1 MSTAP
6 AAANAVAVDTWY
18 VIEVS
23 HVDLGHCMST
33 YWVERLEDINAFG
46 VQAWK
51 KARHAGD
58 PGNLSLLFKSVQACD
73 MALRQFRMKAP
84 PGCN

>member
-1 MSTAP
+1 MTPSAATLTSTAP

-23 HVDLGHCMST
+23 HVDLGHCTST

-51 KARHAGD
+51 KARHAHLGQSSK
-58 PGNLSLLFKSVQACD
+58 PTQLGTISEANNGPK
-73 MALRQFRMKAP
+73 
-84 PGCN
+84 